1 MAIQIAITSWPHGM
15 PVPFLAQVA
24 GNPGSQEGLAETPY
38 RGRGGTMI
46 QNPLGVG
53 RTLVGEFSSTC
64 KV

>member
-1 MAIQIAITSWPHGM
+1 MHSSVGPWPSKLQLPHGM

-46 QNPLGVG
+46 QNPLGCSWAHLYESL
-53 RTLVGEFSSTC
+53 R
-64 KV
+64 